1 MAKQKAKRKI
11 IKERPISTKCL
22 FCETKT
28 IPTYK
33 SYDVLSKFL
42 SDRGRIFSRDRSGVC
57 AKHQRSLAGEVQR
70 ARFLALLPF

>member
-11 IKERPISTKCL
+11 LKERPISTKCL

-28 IPTYK
+28 VPSYK
-33 SYDVLSKFL
+33 NYEVLAKFL
-42 SDRGRIFSRDRSGVC
+42 SDRGRIYSRERSGVC
-57 AKHQRSLAGEVQR
+57 AKHQRALSGQVQK

>member
-1 MAKQKAKRKI
+1 MAKQKTKRKI
-11 IKERPISTKCL
+11 VKERPISTKCL

-28 IPTYK
+28 IPSYK
-33 SYDVLSKFL
+33 QYEILSKFL
-42 SDRGRIFSRDRSGVC
+42 SDRGRIYSRERSGVC

>member
-1 MAKQKAKRKI
+1 MAKQKTKRKVL
-11 IKERPISTKCL
+11 KERPISTKCL

-28 IPTYK
+28 IPSYK

-42 SDRGRIFSRDRSGVC
+42 SDRGRIYSRERSGAC

>member
-1 MAKQKAKRKI
+1 MAKQKAKRKVL
-11 IKERPISTKCL
+11 KERPISTKCL

-28 IPTYK
+28 IPSYK
-33 SYDVLSKFL
+33 NYDVLSKFL